1 MEYRSDI
8 QILRGIAVLLVF
20 LFHLEV
26 TSFENGYLGV
36 DVFFVISG
44 YLMALL
50 YDRGSAWDFYERRL
64 KRLIP
69 AYVLAIGLTVLAAGL
84 VTVPVD
90 FNQVLKQSLFG
101 FLGISNIG
109 FWLDNSYFSSTA
121 FKPLLSLWS
130 LGVELQYYLFV
141 PLVLPLLR
149 HRAWA
154 FAVIFLGSLLSV
166 LYMTTVSPKTGFF
179 WLPFRVWEFLAGA
192 AAAWYFASAAGE
204 RRGLVTSMASVA
216 VLLAV
221 LLYPINT
228 SAQSVV
234 YGHPGVAAVVTCI
247 ATAIV
252 LSRPLHSA
260 FSDGNAV
267 GRFFVS
273 LGKYSYSIYL
283 VHFPI
288 IVLINYTSF
297 GGTHLGYDDLAS
309 AVSIVVLT
317 ALLSVLFFHFVES
330 IRDKAGFWKRFLV
343 IVAVSLSFVAGGF
356 LWNANQFSAVQHK
369 IFAAWEDRSV
379 YRCGKLF
386 RILNPFES
394 VCPVPARRNGKAV
407 LLVGNS
413 HADSIKEKFAD
424 VLARFGTGTYFY
436 VANQPLMGASGGPKT
451 LLHDVRRKQVEA
463 VVVHYSPSF
472 YKNEAHLNR
481 LMQVLSDLKET
492 EVPVYLIAPVP
503 TNQFHVPK
511 ALYERSLN
519 PKHDIARQSR
529 SQYLQYNEK
538 FFAFVEEQGLMRNV
552 YWPHEILCPHDD
564 CLLESEG
571 RPIYFDS
578 NHLTLTG
585 AGLLTRIFEDLAERI
600 SAGER

>member
-26 TSFENGYLGV
+26 TAFENGYLGV

-50 YDRGSAWDFYERRL
+50 YDRGSVWDFYERRL

-84 VTVPVD
+84 ITVPVD
-90 FNQVLKQSLFG
+90 FNQVLKQSFFG

-109 FWLDNSYFSSTA
+109 FWLDNSYFDSTA
-121 FKPLLSLWS
+121 FKPLLNLWS
-130 LGVELQYYLFV
+130 LGVELHYYLFV

-179 WLPFRVWEFLAGA
+179 WLPFRVWEFLLGA

-204 RRGLVTSMASVA
+204 RRGLVTSISSLA

-247 ATAIV
+247 ATALV
-252 LSRPLHSA
+252 LSRPLHSV
-260 FSDGNAV
+260 FSDCNAV

-288 IVLINYTSF
+288 TVFVNYTSF

-330 IRDKAGFWKRFLV
+330 IRDKADFWKRFLV
-343 IVAVSLSFVAGGF
+343 IIAMSLSFVAGGF
-356 LWNANQFSAVQHK
+356 LWNTNQFSAAQHK

-379 YRCGKLF
+379 YRCGKMF

-394 VCPVPARRNGKAV
+394 VCPFPDRREGEAV

-413 HADSIKEKFAD
+413 HADSIKETFAE
-424 VLARFGTGTYFY
+424 VLAESGTGTYFY
-436 VANQPLMGASGGPKT
+436 VTNQPLMGVSVFPKT
-451 LLHDVRRKQVEA
+451 LLDDIRRKEVSA
-463 VVVHYSPSF
+463 VVIHYSPSF
-472 YKNEAHLNR
+472 YKNEAHLSR
-481 LMQVLSDLKET
+481 LKQVLSDLRET
-492 EVPVYLIAPVP
+492 EVDVYLIAPVP
-503 TNQFHVPK
+503 TYEFHVPK

-519 PKHDIARQSR
+519 PKHDVTGRSR
-529 SQYLQYNEK
+529 SQYLQYNKE
-538 FFAFVEEQGLMRNV
+538 FFAFVEEQGLMENV
-552 YWPHEILCPHDD
+552 YLPHEILCSHGR

-571 RPIYFDS
+571 RPVYFDS
-578 NHLTLTG
+578 GHMTLTG
-585 AGLLTRIFEDLAERI
+585 ARLLTPIFEDMAERL
-600 SAGER
+600 SAGAR